1 MSDRPWWAHGL
12 QWGLWAVCMSL
23 VMGWLGRSRTRA
35 TPTTDPGRLHHPR
48 STLILAAVCSGFF
61 VVLFL
66 LCAIFGG
73 DQARIAPF
81 FLLFAGLGV
90 PLFFDYVNARHT
102 LRPDGLEYGRMF
114 GGGGVA
120 LWCEIRRLRYST
132 SSKWFRLDTRD
143 GRVARISAML
153 VGLPEFARAALD
165 HVPADAID
173 APTRA
178 ILEATARGDLPPVWS
193 S

>member
-23 VMGWLGRSRTRA
+23 VMGWLGRSRKRTA
-35 TPTTDPGRLHHPR
+35 LTTDPGRLHHPR
-48 STLILAAVCSGFF
+48 STLILAWVCSGFF
-61 VVLFL
+61 VALFL

-81 FLLFAGLGV
+81 FLLFAALGV
-90 PLFFDYVNARHT
+90 PLFLDYANARHT

-120 LWCEIRRLRYST
+120 LWQEIRRLRYST
-132 SSKWFRLDTRD
+132 SSCAS
-143 GRVARISAML
+143 GRSSRWRPSCSSAPLRASASKHFALRPRARSERPPHPL
-153 VGLPEFARAALD
+153 VRRSSSRPGSPRA
-165 HVPADAID
+165 
-173 APTRA
+173 
-178 ILEATARGDLPPVWS
+178 
-193 S
+193 